1 MQGTSAADS
10 NINAWLIEDSLYLS
24 PKSSWDVEPLHIR
37 KGSEVF
43 RLNDLEKP
51 LSPSSLQGK
60 GNAIFPFQQRQL
72 NVSIES
78 ERRIPFKHGIN
89 LLDDFVIDGKKTLSL
104 CLGNEPEPCQI
115 NILKNIN
122 IHSSHQESL
131 QIRAMLGVHRGA
143 GKLVAELQQDSTT
156 TKHEINFS
164 DKHKGG
170 TEEHKYQK
178 AIINLPTFSGAAKL
192 SIYVEHQS
200 YIPWETT
207 ERTDSFYFI
216 TDLKIT
222 EKSGLPTT
230 ISTARI
236 YEGSQGFPNIAKLKH
251 AKVSLFQSSHDA
263 PLEIVWRNGSS
274 TVLFNPL
281 DTSGCIHGFQDG
293 QVVSTSSKAGLHN
306 IYVNNQISTTDF
318 FDTGKTYS
326 EINSHFLNG
335 DPALVEIRDLSGSQV
350 IAASSTILKRA
361 LTSERT
367 LNQESKPPFPT
378 DLTGRNG
385 HRYASIRKHLAN
397 PLAGSD
403 SAMLSQA
410 LATLDRSHDTLDLE
424 YLDIPTQRNPQVS
437 IVIPAH
443 NKVRVTYYCL
453 CSILVA
459 YNKASFEVIV
469 VDDGSTDDTTRLE
482 EIVSGIKIIHNNE
495 PQRFIGACNAGVKAA
510 RGEYVVLLN
519 NDTEVTDGWI
529 DELIEGFNRFP
540 NTGAVGS
547 KLLYPDGKLQG
558 AGGIVWGSGNPWNYG
573 TGQNPWD
580 PRFMYA
586 RQVDYICGAALMTS
600 KKIWDEVGG
609 LSDYLKPMYFED
621 TDFSFKVRNAGYK
634 TYYIPSSVIYHHEG
648 LTSGTDTSSG
658 FKRFQEVN
666 RPKFKKTWSQA
677 FGSHGKDGVNP
688 DLEKDRGIVGRV
700 LFIDYTT
707 PREDRDAGS
716 YAAIQ
721 EIKLVQSL
729 GYKVTFIPKNFEDFG
744 IYTQKLRNLGVEVIV
759 APFYRCIEDFIAQR
773 GTEFDCA
780 YITRYYVAQE
790 SIPALREYAPDCK
803 IIMNNA
809 DLHFLRELRSAGDDP
824 DKLERATEVR
834 EMELEMMLESDV
846 VISYNE
852 TEHAV
857 IQSHTDNAVNVMKCP
872 WVIDTPNNSPRFR
885 ATKGLAFLG
894 GFKHPPNRE
903 GVEWFGAEVM
913 PLIEHEGI
921 ELSVYGAAMDHSFKT
936 SMRDQGI
943 NAVGYI
949 DDLEDVYTKHRIFIA
964 PLLSGAGIKGKVI
977 NALAYGIPT
986 ILTPMAAEGIGL
998 RHGHDCMIARTPQ
1011 EWAESI
1017 KKLYKDEALWKA
1029 ISKASREYAEQQFS
1043 FDEGRRLMR
1052 EIFES
1057 IELFNS
1063 QN

>member
-1 MQGTSAADS
+1 VQGTSPADS

-24 PKSSWDVEPLHIR
+24 PKTSWEVEPLHIK
-37 KGSEVF
+37 KGSQIF
-43 RLNDLEKP
+43 RLQDLDKP
-51 LSPSSLQGK
+51 ISRASLQGK
-60 GNAIFPFQQRQL
+60 GNAIFPFQQKRL
-72 NVSIES
+72 NISLES
-78 ERRIPFKHGIN
+78 ERKIPFKHGIN

-104 CLGNEPEPCQI
+104 CIGNEPDPCRI
-115 NILKNIN
+115 NILKNVE
-122 IHSSHQESL
+122 IHSTARESL
-131 QIRAMLGVHRGA
+131 QIRAMLGIHRGT
-143 GKLVAELQQDSTT
+143 GKLVAELSQNSTT
-156 TKHEINFS
+156 SRHEINFS
-164 DKHKGG
+164 EDHKGG
-170 TEEHKYQK
+170 TEEHKYYK
-178 AIINLPTFSGAAKL
+178 AIINLPPIDNVAEL
-192 SIYVEHQS
+192 SIYIEHQS
-200 YIPWETT
+200 YIPWEHTD
-207 ERTDSFYFI
+207 RTDSFYFI
-216 TDLKIT
+216 SDLRIT

-230 ISTARI
+230 ICSARI
-236 YEGSQGFPNIAKLKH
+236 YEGSQGFPNTSKLKK
-251 AKVSLFQSSHDA
+251 ARVSLFQSSYDA
-263 PLEIVWRNGSS
+263 PLEIVWRNGNS
-274 TVLFNPL
+274 TVLFPPL
-281 DTSGCIHGFQDG
+281 DTSGTIQGLKDG
-293 QVVSTSSKAGLHN
+293 QIVATCSKAGLHN
-306 IYVNNQISTTDF
+306 IYINHQISTTDF
-318 FDTGKTYS
+318 IETEKTS
-326 EINSHFLNG
+326 AEINSHFLDG
-335 DPALVEIRDLSGSQV
+335 DPAIVEIRDLSGSQV
-350 IAASSTILKRA
+350 LAASSIILRRA
-361 LTSERT
+361 LTSEPT
-367 LNQESKPPFPT
+367 LNQQSKPPFPT
-378 DLTGRNG
+378 DLTVRSG

-403 SAMLSQA
+403 SRMLSQA

-424 YLDIPTQRNPQVS
+424 YLDIPTQRKPKVS
-437 IVIPAH
+437 IIIPAH

-459 YNKASFEVIV
+459 YNKTSFEVIV
-469 VDDGSTDDTTRLE
+469 VDDGSTDDTNRLE
-482 EIVSGIKIIHNNE
+482 EIVSGIKVVRNTE
-495 PQRFIGACNAGVKAA
+495 PQRFIEACNAGAKAA
-510 RGEYVVLLN
+510 RGEYIILLN

-529 DELIEGFNRFP
+529 DELIDGFNRFP
-540 NTGAVGS
+540 SVGAVGS

-573 TGQNPWD
+573 TAQNPWD

-586 RQVDYICGAALMTS
+586 RQVDYICGAALMTT
-600 KKIWDEVGG
+600 KKIWKEVGG

-621 TDFSFKVRNAGYK
+621 TDFSFKVREAGYK
-634 TYYIPSSVIYHHEG
+634 TYYIPSSIVYHHEG

-666 RPKFKKTWSQA
+666 RPKFKKTWSKS
-677 FGSHGKDGVNP
+677 FSNHRKDGIEP
-688 DLEKDRGIVGRV
+688 DLEKDRGIVGRA

-744 IYTQKLRNLGVEVIV
+744 VYTQTLRNMGVEVIV
-759 APFYRCIEDFIAQR
+759 APFYRSIEDFIAQR
-773 GTEFDCA
+773 GSEFDCA
-780 YITRYYVAQE
+780 YITRYYVAQV

-824 DKLERATEVR
+824 KKLERAAEVR
-834 EMELEMMLESDV
+834 ELELEMMLESDV

-872 WVIDTPNNSPRFR
+872 WVVQTPNSFPRFNK
-885 ATKGLAFLG
+885 TEGLAFLG

-903 GVEWFGAEVM
+903 GMEWFGAEVM
-913 PLIEHEGI
+913 PLIENNGI
-921 ELSVYGAAMDHSFKT
+921 ELSVYGAAMDHKFKE
-936 SMRDQGI
+936 SMREQGI

-949 DDLEDVYTKHRIFIA
+949 DHLEDLYTKHRIFIA

-977 NALAYGIPT
+977 NALSYGIPT

-998 RHGHDCMIARTPQ
+998 RHGHDCMIARTPR

-1017 KKLYKDEALWKA
+1017 NKLYHDATLWES

-1043 FDEGRRLMR
+1043 FSEGRRLMR

-1057 IELFNS
+1057 VELYKV
-1063 QN
+1063 QD

>member
-1 MQGTSAADS
+1 MQGTSPADS

-24 PKSSWDVEPLHIR
+24 PKTSWEVEPLHIK
-37 KGSEVF
+37 KGSQIF
-43 RLNDLEKP
+43 RLQDLDKP
-51 LSPSSLQGK
+51 ISRASLQGK
-60 GNAIFPFQQRQL
+60 GNAIFPFQQKRL
-72 NVSIES
+72 NISLES
-78 ERRIPFKHGIN
+78 ERKIPFKHGIN

-104 CLGNEPEPCQI
+104 CIGNEPDPCRI
-115 NILKNIN
+115 NILKNVE
-122 IHSSHQESL
+122 IHSTARESL
-131 QIRAMLGVHRGA
+131 QIRAMLGIHRGT
-143 GKLVAELQQDSTT
+143 GKLVAELSQNSTT
-156 TKHEINFS
+156 SRHEINFS
-164 DKHKGG
+164 EDHKGG
-170 TEEHKYQK
+170 TEEHKYYK
-178 AIINLPTFSGAAKL
+178 AIINLPPIDNVAEL

-200 YIPWETT
+200 YIPWEHTD
-207 ERTDSFYFI
+207 RTDSFYFI
-216 TDLKIT
+216 SDLRIT

-230 ISTARI
+230 ICSARI
-236 YEGSQGFPNIAKLKH
+236 YEGSQGFPNTSKLKK
-251 AKVSLFQSSHDA
+251 ARVSLFQSSYDA
-263 PLEIVWRNGSS
+263 PLEIVWRNGNS
-274 TVLFNPL
+274 TVLFPPL
-281 DTSGCIHGFQDG
+281 DTSGTIQGLKDG
-293 QVVSTSSKAGLHN
+293 QIVATCSKAGLHN
-306 IYVNNQISTTDF
+306 IYINHQISTTDF
-318 FDTGKTYS
+318 IETEKTS
-326 EINSHFLNG
+326 AEINSHFLDG
-335 DPALVEIRDLSGSQV
+335 DPAIVEIRDLSGSQV
-350 IAASSTILKRA
+350 LAASSIILRRA
-361 LTSERT
+361 LTSEPT
-367 LNQESKPPFPT
+367 LNQQSKPPFPT
-378 DLTGRNG
+378 DLTVRSG

-403 SAMLSQA
+403 SRMLSQA

-424 YLDIPTQRNPQVS
+424 YLDIPTQRKPKVS
-437 IVIPAH
+437 IIIPAH

-459 YNKASFEVIV
+459 YNKTSFEVIV
-469 VDDGSTDDTTRLE
+469 VDDGSTDDTNRLE
-482 EIVSGIKIIHNNE
+482 EIVSGIKVVRNTE
-495 PQRFIGACNAGVKAA
+495 PQRFIEACNAGAKAA
-510 RGEYVVLLN
+510 RGEYIILLN

-529 DELIEGFNRFP
+529 DELIDGFNRFP
-540 NTGAVGS
+540 SVGAVGS

-573 TGQNPWD
+573 TAQNPWD

-586 RQVDYICGAALMTS
+586 RQVDYICGAALMTT
-600 KKIWDEVGG
+600 KKIWKEVGG

-621 TDFSFKVRNAGYK
+621 TDFSFKVREAGYK
-634 TYYIPSSVIYHHEG
+634 TYYIPSSIVYHHEG

-666 RPKFKKTWSQA
+666 RPKFKKTWSKS
-677 FGSHGKDGVNP
+677 FSNHRKDGIEP
-688 DLEKDRGIVGRV
+688 DLEKDRGIVGRA

-744 IYTQKLRNLGVEVIV
+744 VYTQTLRNMGVEVIV
-759 APFYRCIEDFIAQR
+759 APFYRSIEDFIAQR
-773 GTEFDCA
+773 GSEFDCA
-780 YITRYYVAQE
+780 YITRYYVAQV

-824 DKLERATEVR
+824 KKLERAAEVR
-834 EMELEMMLESDV
+834 ELELEMMLESDV

-872 WVIDTPNNSPRFR
+872 WVVQTPNSFPRFNK
-885 ATKGLAFLG
+885 TEGLAFLG

-903 GVEWFGAEVM
+903 GMEWFGAEVM
-913 PLIEHEGI
+913 PLIENNGI
-921 ELSVYGAAMDHSFKT
+921 ELSVYGAAMDHKFKE
-936 SMRDQGI
+936 SMREQGI
-943 NAVGYI
+943 KAVGYI
-949 DDLEDVYTKHRIFIA
+949 DHLEDLYTKHRIFIA

-977 NALAYGIPT
+977 NALSYGIPT

-998 RHGHDCMIARTPQ
+998 RHGHDCMIARTPR

-1017 KKLYKDEALWKA
+1017 NKLYHDATLWES

-1043 FDEGRRLMR
+1043 FSEGRRLMR

-1057 IELFNS
+1057 VELYKV
-1063 QN
+1063 QD

>member
-1 MQGTSAADS
+1 MQGTSPADS

-24 PKSSWDVEPLHIR
+24 PKTSWEVEPLHIK
-37 KGSEVF
+37 KGSQIF
-43 RLNDLEKP
+43 RLQDLDKP
-51 LSPSSLQGK
+51 ISRASLQGK
-60 GNAIFPFQQRQL
+60 GNAIFPFQQKRL
-72 NVSIES
+72 NISLES
-78 ERRIPFKHGIN
+78 ERKIPFKHGIN

-104 CLGNEPEPCQI
+104 CIGNEPDPCRI
-115 NILKNIN
+115 NILKNVE
-122 IHSSHQESL
+122 IHSTARESL
-131 QIRAMLGVHRGA
+131 QIRAMLGIHRGT
-143 GKLVAELQQDSTT
+143 GKLVAELSQNSTT
-156 TKHEINFS
+156 SRHEINFS
-164 DKHKGG
+164 EDHKGG
-170 TEEHKYQK
+170 TEEHKYYK
-178 AIINLPTFSGAAKL
+178 AIINLPPIDNVAEL

-200 YIPWETT
+200 YIPWEHTD
-207 ERTDSFYFI
+207 RTDSFYFI
-216 TDLKIT
+216 SDLRIT

-230 ISTARI
+230 ICSARI
-236 YEGSQGFPNIAKLKH
+236 YEGSQGFPNTSKLKK
-251 AKVSLFQSSHDA
+251 ARVSLFQSSYDA
-263 PLEIVWRNGSS
+263 PLEIVWRNGNS
-274 TVLFNPL
+274 TVLFPPL
-281 DTSGCIHGFQDG
+281 DTSGTIQGLKDG
-293 QVVSTSSKAGLHN
+293 QIVATCSKAGLHN
-306 IYVNNQISTTDF
+306 IYINHQISTTDF
-318 FDTGKTYS
+318 IETEKTS
-326 EINSHFLNG
+326 AEINSHFLDG
-335 DPALVEIRDLSGSQV
+335 DPAIVEIRDLSGSQV
-350 IAASSTILKRA
+350 LAASSIILRRA
-361 LTSERT
+361 LTSEPT
-367 LNQESKPPFPT
+367 LNQQSKPPFPT
-378 DLTGRNG
+378 DLTVRSG

-403 SAMLSQA
+403 SRMLSQA

-424 YLDIPTQRNPQVS
+424 YLDIPTQRKPKVS
-437 IVIPAH
+437 IIIPAH

-459 YNKASFEVIV
+459 YNKTSFEVIV
-469 VDDGSTDDTTRLE
+469 VDDGSTDDTNRLE
-482 EIVSGIKIIHNNE
+482 EIVSGIKVVRNTE
-495 PQRFIGACNAGVKAA
+495 PQRFIEACNAGAKAA
-510 RGEYVVLLN
+510 RGEYIILLN

-529 DELIEGFNRFP
+529 DELIDGFNRFP
-540 NTGAVGS
+540 SVGAVGS

-573 TGQNPWD
+573 TAQNPWD

-586 RQVDYICGAALMTS
+586 RQVDYICGAALMTT
-600 KKIWDEVGG
+600 KKIWKEVGG

-621 TDFSFKVRNAGYK
+621 TDFSFKVREAGYK
-634 TYYIPSSVIYHHEG
+634 TYYIPSSIVYHHEG

-666 RPKFKKTWSQA
+666 RPKFKKTWSKS
-677 FGSHGKDGVNP
+677 FSNHRKDGIEP
-688 DLEKDRGIVGRV
+688 DLEKDRGIVGRA

-721 EIKLVQSL
+721 EIKLIQSL

-744 IYTQKLRNLGVEVIV
+744 VYTQTLRNMGVEVIV
-759 APFYRCIEDFIAQR
+759 APFYRSIEDFIAQR
-773 GTEFDCA
+773 GSEFDCA
-780 YITRYYVAQE
+780 YITRYYVAQV

-824 DKLERATEVR
+824 KKLERAAEVR
-834 EMELEMMLESDV
+834 ELELEMMLESDV

-872 WVIDTPNNSPRFR
+872 WVVQTPNSFPRFNK
-885 ATKGLAFLG
+885 TEGLAFLG

-903 GVEWFGAEVM
+903 GMEWFGAEVM
-913 PLIEHEGI
+913 PLIENNGI
-921 ELSVYGAAMDHSFKT
+921 ELSVYGAAMDHKFKE
-936 SMRDQGI
+936 SMREQGI

-949 DDLEDVYTKHRIFIA
+949 DHLEDLYTKHRIFIA

-977 NALAYGIPT
+977 NALSYGIPT

-998 RHGHDCMIARTPQ
+998 RHGHDCMIARTPR

-1017 KKLYKDEALWKA
+1017 NKLYHDATLWES

-1043 FDEGRRLMR
+1043 FSEGRRLMR

-1057 IELFNS
+1057 VELYKV
-1063 QN
+1063 QD

>member
-1 MQGTSAADS
+1 MQGTSPADS

-24 PKSSWDVEPLHIR
+24 PKTSWEVEPLHIK
-37 KGSEVF
+37 KGSQIF
-43 RLNDLEKP
+43 RLQDLDKP
-51 LSPSSLQGK
+51 ISRASLQGK
-60 GNAIFPFQQRQL
+60 GNAIFPFQQKRL
-72 NVSIES
+72 NISLES
-78 ERRIPFKHGIN
+78 ERKIPFKHGIN

-104 CLGNEPEPCQI
+104 CIGNEPDPCRI
-115 NILKNIN
+115 NILKNVE
-122 IHSSHQESL
+122 IHSTARESL
-131 QIRAMLGVHRGA
+131 QIRAMLGIHRGT
-143 GKLVAELQQDSTT
+143 GKLVAELSQNSTT
-156 TKHEINFS
+156 SRHEINFS
-164 DKHKGG
+164 EDHKGG
-170 TEEHKYQK
+170 TEEHKYYK
-178 AIINLPTFSGAAKL
+178 AIINLPPIDNVAEL
-192 SIYVEHQS
+192 SIYIEHQS
-200 YIPWETT
+200 YIPWEHTD
-207 ERTDSFYFI
+207 RTDSFYFI
-216 TDLKIT
+216 SDLRIT

-230 ISTARI
+230 ICSARI
-236 YEGSQGFPNIAKLKH
+236 YEGSQGFPNTSKLKK
-251 AKVSLFQSSHDA
+251 ARVSLFQSSYDA
-263 PLEIVWRNGSS
+263 PLEIVWRNGNS
-274 TVLFNPL
+274 TVLFPPL
-281 DTSGCIHGFQDG
+281 DTSGTIQGLKDG
-293 QVVSTSSKAGLHN
+293 QIVATCSKAGLHN
-306 IYVNNQISTTDF
+306 IYINHQISTTDF
-318 FDTGKTYS
+318 IETEKTS
-326 EINSHFLNG
+326 AEINSHFLDG
-335 DPALVEIRDLSGSQV
+335 DPAIVEIRDLSGSQV
-350 IAASSTILKRA
+350 LAASSIILRRA
-361 LTSERT
+361 LTSEPT
-367 LNQESKPPFPT
+367 LNQQSKPPFPT
-378 DLTGRNG
+378 DLTVRSG

-403 SAMLSQA
+403 SRMLSQA

-424 YLDIPTQRNPQVS
+424 YLDIPTQRKPKVS
-437 IVIPAH
+437 IIIPAH

-459 YNKASFEVIV
+459 YNKTSFEVIV
-469 VDDGSTDDTTRLE
+469 VDDGSTDDTNRLE
-482 EIVSGIKIIHNNE
+482 EIVSGIKVVRNTE
-495 PQRFIGACNAGVKAA
+495 PQRFIEACNAGAKAA
-510 RGEYVVLLN
+510 RGEYIILLN

-529 DELIEGFNRFP
+529 DELIDGFNRFP
-540 NTGAVGS
+540 SVGAVGS

-573 TGQNPWD
+573 TAQNPWD

-586 RQVDYICGAALMTS
+586 RQVDYICGAALMTT
-600 KKIWDEVGG
+600 KKIWKEVGG

-621 TDFSFKVRNAGYK
+621 TDFSFKVREAGYK
-634 TYYIPSSVIYHHEG
+634 TYYIPSSIVYHHEG

-666 RPKFKKTWSQA
+666 RPKFKKTWSKS
-677 FGSHGKDGVNP
+677 FSNHRKDGIEP
-688 DLEKDRGIVGRV
+688 DLEKDRGIVGRA

-744 IYTQKLRNLGVEVIV
+744 VYTQTLRNMGVEVIV
-759 APFYRCIEDFIAQR
+759 APFYRSIEDFIAQR
-773 GTEFDCA
+773 GSEFDCA
-780 YITRYYVAQE
+780 YITRYYVAQV

-824 DKLERATEVR
+824 KKLERAAEVR
-834 EMELEMMLESDV
+834 ELELEMMLESDV

-872 WVIDTPNNSPRFR
+872 WVVQTPNSFPRFNK
-885 ATKGLAFLG
+885 TEGLAFLG

-903 GVEWFGAEVM
+903 GMEWFGAEVM
-913 PLIEHEGI
+913 PLIENNGI
-921 ELSVYGAAMDHSFKT
+921 ELSVYGAAMDHKFKE
-936 SMRDQGI
+936 SMREQGI

-949 DDLEDVYTKHRIFIA
+949 DHLEDLYTKHRIFIA

-977 NALAYGIPT
+977 NALSYGIPT

-998 RHGHDCMIARTPQ
+998 RHGHDCMIARTPR

-1017 KKLYKDEALWKA
+1017 NKLYHDATLWES

-1043 FDEGRRLMR
+1043 FSEGRRLMR

-1057 IELFNS
+1057 VELYKV
-1063 QN
+1063 QD